1 MGSLGAMEKTAS
13 QQRYFSTEDKIKI
26 AQGVSGSVVDKG
38 SIFQFLPY
46 LISGNTQ
53 YSTHMH
59 VHDVSLRIAIL
70 HIILYTIKITSF
82 TLSLSP
88 SLPLSLSPSLP
99 CFYPFSSC
107 FFTGIQHSCQDVGSR
122 SPTVLRSMM
131 YSGELRFE
139 KRTSSAIVE
148 RGVHGLH
155 P

>member
-46 LISGNTQ
+46 LISGNTE
-53 YSTHMH
+53 YSMHM
-59 VHDVSLRIAIL
+59 HDVSL
-70 HIILYTIKITSF
+70 IILNRNVHVHYHNLS
-82 TLSLSP
+82 LPPSLSP
-88 SLPLSLSPSLP
+88 LPLPLSLPLSLPPFFILSL
-99 CFYPFSSC
+99 SC
-107 FFTGIQHSCQDVGSR
+107 FFAGIQHSCQDVGSR
-122 SPTVLRSMM
+122 SLTVLRSMM

-148 RGVHGLH
+148 GGVHGLH
-155 P
+155 S